1 MHLHI
6 SFCKNLKANVSNFT
20 VKLIL
25 ITLREIQLL
34 MKKSDLLFVI
44 LIVAVVAM
52 FFFISPVTHWY
63 LQFNKE
69 HGMIMSF
76 FKFAILATLGEI
88 IALRIKTGNYN
99 EPGFGIIPRMV
110 VWGFLGLAINLAFNI
125 FATGAPA
132 FLAYMG
138 LKEAPNAMS
147 GSFSWL
153 KLLDAFTISSTMN
166 LVFAP
171 VMMTFHKITDL
182 HIISTGGSIKGLFS
196 PIPFGKILTSI
207 NWDIMW
213 NFIFKKTIPFF
224 WIPAHTIT
232 FLLPVEF
239 RVLFAAL
246 LGIAL
251 GLILAIGGQ
260 KAGK

>member
-1 MHLHI
+1 MKRNDLI
-6 SFCKNLKANVSNFT
+6 FLTT
-20 VKLIL
+20 VLAVFAL
-25 ITLREIQLL
+25 F
-34 MKKSDLLFVI
+34 LFVK
-44 LIVAVVAM
+44 
-52 FFFISPVTHWY
+52 PVTSWY
-63 LQFNKE
+63 MQFNKE

-76 FKFAILATLGEI
+76 LKFALLATLGEI

-99 EPGFGIIPRMV
+99 EPGFGIVPRMI

-138 LKEAPNAMS
+138 LKNASQAMS
-147 GSFSWL
+147 GSFSGL
-153 KLLDAFTISSTMN
+153 KLLDAFTISTTMN
-166 LVFAP
+166 LIFAP
-171 VMMTFHKITDL
+171 VMMTLHKITDI
-182 HIISTGGSIKGLFS
+182 HIIANGGKVSGLLK
-196 PIPFGKILTSI
+196 PIPFGPILKGI
-207 NWDIMW
+207 NWDVMW

-232 FLLPVEF
+232 FLLPPEF

-260 KAGK
+260 KAVNSEE

>member
-1 MHLHI
+1 MKRNDLI
-6 SFCKNLKANVSNFT
+6 FLTT
-20 VKLIL
+20 VLAVFAL
-25 ITLREIQLL
+25 F
-34 MKKSDLLFVI
+34 LFVK
-44 LIVAVVAM
+44 
-52 FFFISPVTHWY
+52 PVTSWY
-63 LQFNKE
+63 MQFNKE

-76 FKFAILATLGEI
+76 LKFALLATLGEI

-99 EPGFGIIPRMV
+99 EPGFGIVPRMI

-125 FATGAPA
+125 FASGAPV

-138 LKEAPNAMS
+138 LKDAPQAMS
-147 GSFSWL
+147 GSFSGL
-153 KLLDAFTISSTMN
+153 KLLDAFTISTTMN
-166 LVFAP
+166 LIFAP
-171 VMMTFHKITDL
+171 VMMTLHKITDI
-182 HIISTGGSIKGLFS
+182 HIIANGGKVSGLLK
-196 PIPFGKILTSI
+196 PIPFGPILKGI
-207 NWDIMW
+207 NWDVMW

-232 FLLPVEF
+232 FLLPPEF

-260 KAGK
+260 KAVNSEK

>member
-1 MHLHI
+1 
-6 SFCKNLKANVSNFT
+6 
-20 VKLIL
+20 
-25 ITLREIQLL
+25 
-34 MKKSDLLFVI
+34 MKKNDLVFTALIVVTIVLFV
-44 LIVAVVAM
+44 
-52 FFFISPVTHWY
+52 FIPNVTDWY
-63 LQFNKE
+63 MLFNKE

-76 FKFAILATLGEI
+76 FKFALLATLGEV
-88 IALRIKTGNYN
+88 IALRIKTENYN
-99 EPGFGIIPRMV
+99 EPGFGIIPRMI

-138 LKEAPNAMS
+138 LKEAPQAMAR
-147 GSFSWL
+147 SFSGL
-153 KLLDAFTISSTMN
+153 KLLDAFTISTTMN
-166 LVFAP
+166 MIFAP
-171 VMMTFHKITDL
+171 VMMTFHKITDT
-182 HIISTGGSIKGLFS
+182 HIIATGGTVNGLLK
-196 PIPFGKILTSI
+196 PIPFGPILKNM
-207 NWDIMW
+207 NWDVMW

-232 FLLPVEF
+232 FLLPAEF

-260 KAGK
+260 KARK